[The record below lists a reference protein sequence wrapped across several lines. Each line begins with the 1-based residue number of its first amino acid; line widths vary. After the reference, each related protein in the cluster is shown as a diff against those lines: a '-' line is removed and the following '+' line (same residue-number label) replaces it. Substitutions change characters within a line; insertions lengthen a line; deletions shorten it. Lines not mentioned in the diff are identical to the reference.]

1 MFFIDGHPHTFIM
14 RTGPGASSMSD
25 YADPLRGVKA
35 GKNGAELSVRWQG
48 EANEI
53 GDFFGRYL

>member
-1 MFFIDGHPHTFIM
+1 
-14 RTGPGASSMSD
+14 MSD